1 MTRKV
6 EERSDRRPV
15 LADLREIVAKNRNGL
30 TGAVPLRWHGQTMRF
45 MPRGF
50 GVYGAEPCRFEAV

>member
-15 LADLREIVAKNRNGL
+15 LADLRESGALEQVAD
-30 TGAVPLRWHGQTMRF
+30 AVVFITTTIRI
-45 MPRGF
+45 PRT
-50 GVYGAEPCRFEAV
+50 